1 MTSGS
6 KVTKLEGLPREMIAL
21 RASKELQDGWYVNLG
36 IGIPT
41 LISDWIEGRDIILQ
55 AEIGMIKCGPIATG
69 DAVDQ
74 DLINAS
80 SQPVTILPGS
90 VCFDIAESF
99 AMIRGGHMDAIVV
112 GALQVSEKGDLA
124 GWNNPARGL
133 SIGVIG
139 GSMDLCANAKRLIVA
154 MEHTTNTGELRILKK
169 CTYPLTAKG
178 KVNMII
184 TDLAVMEV
192 TSKGLLLKEIAPGI
206 TVEQLQSVTEA
217 KLIIASDLKE
227 IEF

>member
-1 MTSGS
+1 
-6 KVTKLEGLPREMIAL
+6 LA
-21 RASKELQDGWYVNLG
+21 DGD
-36 IGIPT
+36 T
-41 LISDWIEGRDIILQ
+41 
-55 AEIGMIKCGPIATG
+55 
-69 DAVDQ
+69 VDQ

-80 SQPVTILPGS
+80 SQPITALPGS
-90 VCFDIAESF
+90 ACFDILESF
-99 AMIRGGHMDAIVV
+99 NMIRGGHMDAIVI

-154 MEHTTNTGELRILKK
+154 MEHTTNTGEIRVLRK

-178 KVNMII
+178 KVNTII

-206 TVEQLQSVTEA
+206 TVEQLQAVTEP
-217 KLIIASDLKE
+217 KLIIAPDLKE
-227 IEF
+227 IQL